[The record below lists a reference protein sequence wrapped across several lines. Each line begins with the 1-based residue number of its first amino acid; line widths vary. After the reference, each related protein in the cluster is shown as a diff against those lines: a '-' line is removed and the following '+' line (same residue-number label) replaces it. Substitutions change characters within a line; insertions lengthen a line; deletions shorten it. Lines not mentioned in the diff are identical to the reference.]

1 MNKMKVGI
9 LLNKEI
15 KNMPGF
21 KTQYKVERNKSKE
34 TYKEI
39 EQQLFWK
46 NCQKFFN
53 EVNNKRSDRNI
64 FSIDKTNINNKT
76 KTKTTV
82 NLPMIMPPHLKIENP
97 SINKT
102 NISKFGSDPE
112 DNTPNSSRN
121 TINTTNNE
129 KTRNKT
135 KTKLILRAK
144 TSEKHKKFTNKIN
157 ANIHRRYN
165 LLAKKIN
172 KIKKPLFYNKF
183 IFDEKT
189 NKIFSEEN

>member
-1 MNKMKVGI
+1 MKNKMKVGI
-9 LLNKEI
+9 LLNKDI
-15 KNMPGF
+15 KNMPSF

-39 EQQLFWK
+39 EQQLFLK
-46 NCQKFFN
+46 NCQKFFK

-64 FSIDKTNINNKT
+64 FSIDKTNINS

-82 NLPMIMPPHLKIENP
+82 NLPIIMPLHLKNENP
-97 SINKT
+97 TINKT
-102 NISKFGSDPE
+102 NISKFSSDPE

-121 TINTTNNE
+121 SINTTTN
-129 KTRNKT
+129 KKARNKT

-165 LLAKKIN
+165 LLTKKIN

-183 IFDEKT
+183 VFDEKT